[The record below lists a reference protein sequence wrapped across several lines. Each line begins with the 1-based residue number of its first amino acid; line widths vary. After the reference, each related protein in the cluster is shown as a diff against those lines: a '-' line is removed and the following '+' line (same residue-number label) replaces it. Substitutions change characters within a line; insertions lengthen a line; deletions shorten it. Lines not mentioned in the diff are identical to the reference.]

1 MTRVIISPRAD
12 ADVDDIL
19 RYLGRRGGLTLVQSY
34 LNRFEDVYSRLAEF
48 PGTGAARTKFGPAAR
63 IVTVA
68 PYVIIYDWDTSADT
82 VTVLRIIRG
91 SCRITRKVVY
101 G

>member
-12 ADVDDIL
+12 ADTDDIVE
-19 RYLGRRGGLTLVQSY
+19 YLNGRGGVPLVQSY
-34 LNRFEDVYSRLAEF
+34 LHRFNGVYGRLAEF
-48 PGTGAARTKFGPAAR
+48 PGTGAARPKFGPLAR

-68 PYVIIYDWDTSADT
+68 PYVVIYDWNATADV

-91 SCRITRKVVY
+91 NRRITQKSVRE
-101 G
+101 

>member
-12 ADVDDIL
+12 ADVDDIV
-19 RYLGRRGGLTLVQSY
+19 RYLSGRGGVELVQSY
-34 LNRFEDVYSRLAEF
+34 LYRFDDVYMRLAEF
-48 PGTGAARTKFGPAAR
+48 PGTGAARPKFGPLAR
-63 IVTVA
+63 IATVA
-68 PYVIIYDWDTSADT
+68 PYAIIYDWDASADV

-91 SCRITRKVVY
+91 SRKITRRVVR